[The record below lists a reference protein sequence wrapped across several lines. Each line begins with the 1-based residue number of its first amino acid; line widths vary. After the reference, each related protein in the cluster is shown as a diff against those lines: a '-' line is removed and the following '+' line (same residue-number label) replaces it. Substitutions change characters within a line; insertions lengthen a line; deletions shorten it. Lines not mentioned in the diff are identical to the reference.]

1 MSKKKIYF
9 MGLLAN
15 TDSSILKVHLEHG
28 FKINAL
34 SENEGVK
41 FISNL
46 EKRHPS
52 RITKKLFMDFHCL
65 SEEKKLY
72 YIGNSFEGDIE
83 MDDKGMLTSFPRVG
97 EFDNKFVHGYLKP
110 IIQLMRLFKEG
121 NICMPLKYY
130 YVIDDNI
137 PKSVLVHSTG
147 SNSVPEL
154 YTLKSSEIPDLHR
167 FIQKTKLPFKDSFL
181 QLAFENFELFYE
193 FFNINLRFLSLMI
206 SLESLFNLGNQE
218 LGYRISRNAAV
229 LLGEDKEDSQ
239 HIFDDIKDLYRK
251 RSQIVHTGKS
261 NIISQEDLLLLRR
274 YVRGSIKEINNIG
287 KSKSELLDL
296 LNSCGFGERV

>member
-1 MSKKKIYF
+1 

-15 TDSSILKVHLEHG
+15 TDSSILKVDLEQG
-28 FKINAL
+28 FKIHAL

-52 RITKKLFMDFHCL
+52 RIAKKLSMDFHCL
-65 SEEKKLY
+65 SGEKKLY

-83 MDDKGMLTSFPRVG
+83 MDDKGMLTSFPGVG
-97 EFDNKFVHGYLKP
+97 KFDNKFVHGYLKP
-110 IIQLMRLFKEG
+110 VIRLMRLFKEG

-130 YVIDDNI
+130 YVIDDSI
-137 PKSVLVHSTG
+137 QKLVLVHFTG
-147 SNSVPEL
+147 STILPEL
-154 YTLKSSEIPDLHR
+154 YTLDSSEISDLHG
-167 FIQKTKLPFKDSFL
+167 FIQETKFPFKESFL

-206 SLESLFNLGNQE
+206 SLECLFNPGNQE

-229 LLGEDKEDSQ
+229 LLGKDKKDSQ
-239 HIFDDIKDLYRK
+239 HIFDDIKDLYGK

-261 NIISQEDLLLLRR
+261 NIISKQDLLLLRH
-274 YVRGSIKEINNIG
+274 YVRESIKEINKIC
-287 KSKSELLDL
+287 KSKIELLDL
-296 LNSCGFGERV
+296 LNSCGFGERVWIKRAV